1 MIRLRRKKSSGR
13 LYLAFL
19 MCMAVSLGV
28 FAYRVAAGSEITPMS
43 DGQIIMNAK
52 NCQFG
57 KVYDRN
63 DKIIAEGGANGITWA
78 SDNTKQAFEEIL
90 GLDVESSLN
99 AKTTL
104 AGNCPW
110 LYGTEVNGF
119 SVYAL
124 THPGKVRQG
133 GSVKLSIDK
142 ELQEYVDT
150 AVRNHG
156 YDNAYVVIS
165 NYQTGELLCVYGD
178 SLRKELHPGSTLK
191 PIITAAVLCVDKN
204 LESFTYNCT
213 KSNHVF
219 QTESGAYEINCMNN
233 EEHGVLN
240 LEDAMAMSCNG
251 AFISLIQRVDKAAV
265 LAELKQWG
273 FDTSISY
280 SPEFACWDHTFLQGS
295 SRDID
300 YLLAAIG
307 QANAYITPAGL
318 TMCMNTL
325 MNHGVL
331 QTPVWFIEKQ
341 NSQDAKWI
349 KIDEGTGV
357 RAVCSTDIADK
368 VVQMMLQVTARGTG
382 ETFWLPGFAAKT
394 GTAQNTPADEG
405 KELNTVWTTGGL
417 VNTETPYTITV
428 CLDDVPEEITSADA
442 GSLAREILLFMTG
455 GAE

>member
-1 MIRLRRKKSSGR
+1 MVL
-13 LYLAFL
+13 
-19 MCMAVSLGV
+19 SLGV

-57 KVYDRN
+57 KIYDRN
-63 DKIIAEGGANGITWA
+63 DKIIAEGSTNGITWA
-78 SDNTKQAFEEIL
+78 SDNTKQAFSEIL
-90 GLDVESSLN
+90 GLDIEASLN

-119 SVYAL
+119 SAYAL
-124 THPGKVRQG
+124 THPGSIRQG

-142 ELQEYVDT
+142 NLQEYVDA
-150 AVRNHG
+150 AVRKHG
-156 YDNAYVVIS
+156 YKNAYVVIS

-178 SLRKELHPGSTLK
+178 SFIKELHPGSTLK
-191 PIITAAVLCVDKN
+191 PIITAAALSVDGN
-204 LESFTYNCT
+204 LENFTYNCT
-213 KSNHVF
+213 KSNHIF

-233 EEHGVLN
+233 EEHGTQN
-240 LEDAMAMSCNG
+240 LSDCMANSCNG
-251 AFISLIQRVDKAAV
+251 AFITLLQNVNRDAV
-265 LAELKQWG
+265 LAELKKWG

-331 QTPVWFIEKQ
+331 QTPVWFTEKQ
-341 NSQDAKWI
+341 SSQDAKWI
-349 KIDEGTGV
+349 KVDGEAEG
-357 RAVCSTDIADK
+357 RAVCSTDVADK

-394 GTAQNTPADEG
+394 GTAQKAPADEG
-405 KELNTVWTTGGL
+405 EELNTVWTTGGL
-417 VNTETPYTITV
+417 INTETPYTVTV
-428 CLDDVPEEITSADA
+428 CLDDVTEEVSSMDA
-442 GSLAREILLFMTG
+442 GSLAREILLYMTG
-455 GAE
+455 GEE